1 MSQVSQKRQV
11 DFQVIAEWVDPG
23 SSVLDLGCGRGVL
36 LEFLKTTK
44 DVYGVGVDVDQRKAS
59 ACVKRGIPVFQGDVD
74 QVLSRFSQKSF
85 DRVIFS
91 RTVEEL
97 VHPKRTLNRALEV
110 GRSVTV
116 GFINHGFWVNRLNLA
131 IKGRRTIN
139 DVYPKP
145 WQDTRPRNPFSLIE
159 FEDFCRDEN
168 IQVCRR
174 RCLGGNWTADQNFL
188 PNLFAGYVIY
198 DLEKAS

>member
-1 MSQVSQKRQV
+1 MSQASNKRQV

-44 DVYGVGVDVDQRKAS
+44 DVYGVGVDLSQSKAT

-74 QVLSRFSQKSF
+74 AVLNRFSENAF

-97 VHPKRTLNRALEV
+97 RNPKRTLNRALEV

-116 GFINHGFWVNRLNLA
+116 GFINHGYWINRLNLA
-131 IKGRRTIN
+131 LHGKRTVN
-139 DVYPKP
+139 EVYPKP
-145 WQDTRPRNPFSLIE
+145 WQETRPRNPFSMSE
-159 FEDFCRDEN
+159 FEEFCRVEGVT
-168 IQVCRR
+168 IQRR
-174 RCLGGNWTADQNFL
+174 RCLSGNWVKDQSFL

-198 DLEKAS
+198 DLEKQS